1 MFEEL
6 IKAYD
11 NLPINSKREKTKE
24 ELKLVLATLEL
35 LCDNHGIKYDKKV
48 IDDTNITS
56 ESDYEDI
63 IYSYITLI
71 KERLGSYIL
80 NDIERE

>member
-11 NLPINSKREKTKE
+11 NLPINSKREKTRE

-35 LCDNHGIKYDKKV
+35 LCDREGIEYEKKA

-71 KERLGSYIL
+71 KERLGSYVL
-80 NDIERE
+80 KDIERK

>member
-11 NLPINSKREKTKE
+11 NLPINSKREKTRE

-35 LCDNHGIKYDKKV
+35 LCDKNNIKYDKKQ
-48 IDDTNITS
+48 IEDNNITS
-56 ESDYEDI
+56 ESDYENV
-63 IYSYITLI
+63 IYAYITLI
-71 KERLGSYIL
+71 KERLGSYII
-80 NDIERE
+80 NDIE

>member
-11 NLPINSKREKTKE
+11 DLPINSKREKTKE

-35 LCDNHGIKYDKKV
+35 LCDKKGIKYEKKA
-48 IDDTNITS
+48 IDDNNYTDES
-56 ESDYEDI
+56 EYEDI

-71 KERLGSYIL
+71 KERLGSYII
-80 NDIERE
+80 NDIESK